1 MKFMLILFSTSLG
14 VEILLH
20 LVPVFWR
27 ARKLIAAFG
36 FLLTLVAS
44 VGMLAVNPIGFTL
57 LFALAGLYRTF
68 NFARVIK
75 GRMHERYLRLST
87 RRTGFVLAGL
97 QLLLL
102 AGWWQWHDGLVQRHT
117 LWLALAV
124 LQAAVGLILLV
135 STARNLRR
143 SRPWLARKHFSDVQL
158 PSITIAIPARNE
170 TQDLEECLISIIA
183 NDYPKFEV
191 LVLDDCSQNKRTPE
205 IIRSF
210 AHEGVR
216 FIAGDVPKDTW
227 LPKNQAYDQL
237 VREASGEYI
246 LFCGVDVR
254 FEPDTIRK
262 IVTVML
268 AKQKEMMSILPHR
281 ADVAI
286 ESFSLLQAMRYW
298 WELVPPRRQ
307 FRRPP
312 VIGSSW
318 IITAK
323 ALHATGGF
331 RAVSRAIV
339 PEAYFARQLIAHD
352 KYSFVRDDGSLGIS
366 SVKAAADQRNT
377 ALRVR
382 YPQLHRRPELVYIV
396 SVLEVLFLA
405 LPFAVAMAGTWLP
418 VSALTQ
424 FFATVAAGFLAVSYL
439 QMAMATRI
447 NKWWFALIALPFVVA
462 ADLAWL
468 HRSMWQY
475 EFAEV
480 EWKGRNVCVP
490 VMHTYPHLPDA
501 R

>member
-1 MKFMLILFSTSLG
+1 MKFMLILLGASVG
-14 VEILLH
+14 VEVLLH
-20 LVPVFWR
+20 TVPFLWR
-27 ARKLIAAFG
+27 ARKAIAVVG
-36 FLLTLVAS
+36 LLLAIISGAGVA
-44 VGMLAVNPIGFTL
+44 VLNPIGFTI
-57 LFALAGLYRTF
+57 LFALAALYRAF
-68 NFARVIK
+68 NYARIIK
-75 GRMHERYLRLST
+75 GRMHERYLRRTT
-87 RRTGFVLAGL
+87 RRTGFALAAL

-117 LWLALAV
+117 MWLALSV
-124 LQAAVGLILLV
+124 LQMLVGLMLLI

-143 SRPWLARKHFSDVQL
+143 TQPLLARKHFSDVQL

-210 AHEGVR
+210 AHDGVR
-216 FIAGDVPKDTW
+216 FLSGDDPKDTW

-262 IVTVML
+262 VVTVML

-281 ADVAI
+281 ADVAV

-312 VIGSSW
+312 VISSAW

-323 ALHATGGF
+323 ALHVTGGF

-339 PEAYFARQLIAHD
+339 PEAYFARQLIQHD
-352 KYSFVRDDGSLGIS
+352 KYSFVRDDGILGIS

-377 ALRVR
+377 ALRMR

-405 LPFAVAMAGTWLP
+405 LPFAVAIAGAWLP
-418 VSALTQ
+418 ISPMTQ
-424 FFATVAAGFLAVSYL
+424 FFATVATGFLAVSYL
-439 QMAMATRI
+439 QMAVATRI
-447 NKWWFALIALPFVVA
+447 NKWWFALIALPFVVV

-480 EWKGRNVCVP
+480 DWKGRNVCVP
-490 VMHTYPHLPDA
+490 VMHTYPHLPNTN
-501 R
+501 